1 MDTNWKPKGD
11 KKKTKRE
18 PIGNRERYQ
27 KHTDMRYQKETR
39 RKPAGDRKKT
49 EKTKKVTSIN
59 PNGNQK
65 ETHKDTKK
73 KPERR
78 LKGTNKREHQK
89 ETKRKTE
96 GDQRKTEED
105 HKGN

>member
-1 MDTNWKPKGD
+1 M
-11 KKKTKRE
+11 
-18 PIGNRERYQ
+18 
-27 KHTDMRYQKETR
+27 
-39 RKPAGDRKKT
+39 
-49 EKTKKVTSIN
+49 N

-78 LKGTNKREHQK
+78 LKGTSNREIKK

-105 HKGN
+105 QKGD